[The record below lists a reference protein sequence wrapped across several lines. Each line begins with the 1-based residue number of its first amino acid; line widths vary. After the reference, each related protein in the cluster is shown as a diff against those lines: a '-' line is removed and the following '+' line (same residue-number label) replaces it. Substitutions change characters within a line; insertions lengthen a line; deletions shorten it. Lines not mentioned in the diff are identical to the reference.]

1 MPNLPAQVK
10 KEDGP
15 EMAKHSTDRFTLWKS
30 FKEFV
35 ARGSVLDL
43 AVGVIIGAAFGKIV
57 SSLVDDILMPIIGLL
72 LGGIN
77 FTSLEF
83 RVGEAV
89 IRYGTFMQSI
99 MDFSIIAFSLFIVIR
114 ALIRIKIKKEEE
126 PAESVEYIASNEEK
140 LLSEIRD
147 LLKER

>member
-1 MPNLPAQVK
+1 
-10 KEDGP
+10 
-15 EMAKHSTDRFTLWKS
+15 MAKHTTDRFALWKS

-35 ARGSVLDL
+35 AKGSVFDL

-72 LGGIN
+72 LGGID

-89 IRYGTFMQSI
+89 IRYGAFMQSVL
-99 MDFSIIAFSLFIVIR
+99 DFLIIAFSLFIVIR
-114 ALIRIKIKKEEE
+114 ALVRIKIKKGEEE
-126 PAESVEYIASNEEK
+126 EISEPVEHIASNEEK

-147 LLKER
+147 LIKER